1 MLENVMVNKSKH
13 SNLDLNVKFVV
24 ETVDAVDTVDS
35 VDTMNDQHENLQN
48 TAVNSTAKKD
58 DPLNLSSK
66 TAKVLPSTNPKKVN
80 FIVLYFVRH
89 WIIHGHNINCLL
101 LLYQAYTL

>member
-58 DPLNLSSK
+58 DPLNLSLK

-80 FIVLYFVRH
+80 TGTVSIIGPKCVR
-89 WIIHGHNINCLL
+89 
-101 LLYQAYTL
+101 

>member
-58 DPLNLSSK
+58 DPLNLSLK
-66 TAKVLPSTNPKKVN
+66 TVKVLSSTNPKKV
-80 FIVLYFVRH
+80 I
-89 WIIHGHNINCLL
+89 
-101 LLYQAYTL
+101 

>member
-1 MLENVMVNKSKH
+1 MVNKSKH

-58 DPLNLSSK
+58 DPLNLSLK

-80 FIVLYFVRH
+80 DNQLPRERERKSM
-89 WIIHGHNINCLL
+89 C
-101 LLYQAYTL
+101 

>member
-1 MLENVMVNKSKH
+1 MLENVMVNKSEH
-13 SNLDLNVKFVV
+13 FNLDLNVKF
-24 ETVDAVDTVDS
+24 DVDTVDTIDT
-35 VDTMNDQHENLQN
+35 VDTMNDQHENLHN

-80 FIVLYFVRH
+80 IA
-89 WIIHGHNINCLL
+89 C
-101 LLYQAYTL
+101 

>member
-24 ETVDAVDTVDS
+24 ETVDAVDAIDTVDTI
-35 VDTMNDQHENLQN
+35 DTMNDQHENLHN

-80 FIVLYFVRH
+80 T
-89 WIIHGHNINCLL
+89 
-101 LLYQAYTL
+101 AAA

>member
-24 ETVDAVDTVDS
+24 ETVDAVDTVDTI
-35 VDTMNDQHENLQN
+35 DTMDDQHENLQN

-58 DPLNLSSK
+58 DPLNLSLK

-80 FIVLYFVRH
+80 T
-89 WIIHGHNINCLL
+89 
-101 LLYQAYTL
+101 AAA